1 MNCCGLFTNKT
12 SEADTTANRSVDE
25 ESFPK
30 SEYMASLSPLSKAN
44 TSFCLDLLRN
54 LSEDNNTA
62 NIFFSPFS
70 ISAVMAMVMMGAR
83 GDTATQISECL
94 KTQDCQGEVYTL
106 FAKLVSVLN
115 QPGAAFALNVANRL
129 YGEKSY
135 SFLQEFLTQ
144 TRTYF
149 NLELESVDFRNRSE
163 EARIKINSWVEEQ
176 TRGLIKDILPPS
188 TVSNMTRM
196 ILLNAIYFKGTW
208 DEPFKLWDTQESEFK
223 INKTETKPVQMMW
236 KDHYLPITSIPEGRC
251 QILEKPYKGK
261 EMSMLIFLPDKI
273 EDDTTG
279 LEKLEKLLTYEK
291 FMEWTHPDKMERQ
304 YVEVR
309 LPRFKIEQNYD
320 MRKTLISMGMEDAFD
335 ETKCDLSGMSGNKEL
350 FLSEVFHKAFV
361 EVNEEGT
368 EAAIVSG
375 TAINLCS
382 RETPF
387 FCANHPFLFFIRHN
401 PTMSILFAGRF
412 CSPE

>member
-1 MNCCGLFTNKT
+1 K
-12 SEADTTANRSVDE
+12 
-25 ESFPK
+25 PK
-30 SEYMASLSPLSKAN
+30 LCAN

-83 GDTATQISECL
+83 GDTATQISESICRENVCLSPCKSSSLVCLQCL

-135 SFLQEFLTQ
+135 SFLQVREC
-144 TRTYF
+144 
-149 NLELESVDFRNRSE
+149 EHASLESVDFRNRSE

-176 TRGLIKDILPPS
+176 TRGGSCTLMPGSCDKI
-188 TVSNMTRM
+188 NMTRM

-223 INKTETKPVQMMW
+223 INKVKMKTEIQMMN
-236 KDHYLPITSIPEGRC
+236 S
-251 QILEKPYKGK
+251 ILEKPYKGK

>member
-1 MNCCGLFTNKT
+1 
-12 SEADTTANRSVDE
+12 
-25 ESFPK
+25 
-30 SEYMASLSPLSKAN
+30 MASLSPLSKAN

-83 GDTATQISECL
+83 GDTATQISE
-94 KTQDCQGEVYTL
+94 
-106 FAKLVSVLN
+106 
-115 QPGAAFALNVANRL
+115 
-129 YGEKSY
+129 
-135 SFLQEFLTQ
+135 
-144 TRTYF
+144 
-149 NLELESVDFRNRSE
+149 
-163 EARIKINSWVEEQ
+163 
-176 TRGLIKDILPPS
+176 
-188 TVSNMTRM
+188 
-196 ILLNAIYFKGTW
+196 
-208 DEPFKLWDTQESEFK
+208 
-223 INKTETKPVQMMW
+223 
-236 KDHYLPITSIPEGRC
+236 
-251 QILEKPYKGK
+251 
-261 EMSMLIFLPDKI
+261 
-273 EDDTTG
+273 
-279 LEKLEKLLTYEK
+279 LEKLLTYEK

>member
-1 MNCCGLFTNKT
+1 ILKVAT
-12 SEADTTANRSVDE
+12 S
-25 ESFPK
+25 
-30 SEYMASLSPLSKAN
+30 AN

-223 INKTETKPVQMMW
+223 INKVKMKTEIQMMN
-236 KDHYLPITSIPEGRC
+236 S
-251 QILEKPYKGK
+251 KPYKGK

>member
-1 MNCCGLFTNKT
+1 
-12 SEADTTANRSVDE
+12 
-25 ESFPK
+25 
-30 SEYMASLSPLSKAN
+30 MASLSPLSKAN

-135 SFLQEFLTQ
+135 SFLQLNYKKGYQ
-144 TRTYF
+144 CK
-149 NLELESVDFRNRSE
+149 LESVDFRNRSE

-223 INKTETKPVQMMW
+223 INKVKMKTEIQMMN
-236 KDHYLPITSIPEGRC
+236 SVNS
-251 QILEKPYKGK
+251 ILEKPYKGK
-261 EMSMLIFLPDKI
+261 EMNVCSQLFLFSI
-273 EDDTTG
+273 
-279 LEKLEKLLTYEK
+279 KLEKLLTYEK